1 MKTGTKHRF
10 RIFRKTFH
18 VLQYGIW
25 MTNFTYVLCL
35 KLGMGPK
42 DDIGR
47 FPSIG
52 GLKDM
57 EHNMGDWD
65 FQRITAA
72 LLLPLQ

>member
-1 MKTGTKHRF
+1 
-10 RIFRKTFH
+10 
-18 VLQYGIW
+18 
-25 MTNFTYVLCL
+25 MTIVTYVLCL
-35 KLGMGPK
+35 NLGMGAK
-42 DDIGR
+42 VDIGR

-65 FQRITAA
+65 FQRIAAA

>member
-1 MKTGTKHRF
+1 
-10 RIFRKTFH
+10 
-18 VLQYGIW
+18 